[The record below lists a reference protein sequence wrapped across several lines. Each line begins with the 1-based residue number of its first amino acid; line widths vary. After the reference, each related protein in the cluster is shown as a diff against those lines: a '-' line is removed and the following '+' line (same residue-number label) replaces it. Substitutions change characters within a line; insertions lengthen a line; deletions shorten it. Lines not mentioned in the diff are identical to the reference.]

1 MHHPILP
8 CERPE
13 PIPSIHAMRPP
24 RARLAPRGGGG
35 RGDVKIVERRI
46 LTKPGLHTQHRY
58 VLFACYES
66 RLTARPCARVES
78 VGVPRPPTV
87 VGTSPTGLS
96 GATRGCR
103 RRARRRAVGP
113 RRCMYFVPDHV
124 RPMVP
129 RDRSPAAL
137 GGVGTV
143 SQILVLSDNTSGGKG
158 LTGLPSQ
165 AAV

>member
-35 RGDVKIVERRI
+35 RGDVKIVERRV

-113 RRCMYFVPDHV
+113 RRCMCFVPVHV

-143 SQILVLSDNTSGGKG
+143 SQILLMLSISRVGKG
-158 LTGLPSQ
+158 LMG
-165 AAV
+165 VRNC